1 MGLPLKARDVRGRVA
16 AGTFI
21 LCSGLDKWK
30 ADRATAE
37 GVHGLASN
45 TYPFLAK
52 LDPVTF
58 TKALAG
64 AELALGAA
72 LVVPVVPTGLAGLGL
87 SAFSGG
93 LLGLYTRTDGMRREG
108 TVWPTQQGLPIA
120 KDVWLL
126 GIGLG
131 FVIQGLGARRSR
143 TAD

>member
-1 MGLPLKARDVRGRVA
+1 MGLPLKARDVPGRAA
-16 AGTFI
+16 AGAFI
-21 LCSGLDKWK
+21 LHSGLGKWK

-37 GVHGLASN
+37 GLHGMAAN

-58 TKALAG
+58 TKVLAG
-64 AELALGAA
+64 AEIALGTA
-72 LVVPVVPTGLAGLGL
+72 LVAPIVPTALAGLGL

-93 LLGLYTRTDGMRREG
+93 LLGLYARTEGMHEEG
-108 TVWPTQQGLPIA
+108 GIWPTQQGLPIA

-131 FVIQGLGARRSR
+131 FVVQGLGTRRSR
-143 TAD
+143 ASD

>member
-1 MGLPLKARDVRGRVA
+1 MGLPFKARDVPGRAA

-21 LCSGLDKWK
+21 LHSGLGKWK

-37 GVHGLASN
+37 ALHGMAAN

-58 TKALAG
+58 TKVLAG
-64 AELALGAA
+64 TEIALGTA
-72 LVVPVVPTGLAGLGL
+72 LVAPVVPTALAGLGL

-93 LLGLYTRTDGMRREG
+93 LLGLYARTAGMREEG

-131 FVIQGLGARRSR
+131 FVVQGLGARRSR
-143 TAD
+143 TTD